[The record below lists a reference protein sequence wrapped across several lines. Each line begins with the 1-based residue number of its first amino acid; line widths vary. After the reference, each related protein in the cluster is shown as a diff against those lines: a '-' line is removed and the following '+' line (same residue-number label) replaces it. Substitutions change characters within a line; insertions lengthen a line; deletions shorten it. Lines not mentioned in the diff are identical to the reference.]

1 MQFLRPQH
9 LLFIPSNAPTLQILM
24 SWSLLSVP
32 LNSGSFPNSYAS
44 RSHASS
50 TSEPVRHPTE
60 NRSSE

>member
-1 MQFLRPQH
+1 MQSLRPQH
-9 LLFIPSNAPTLQILM
+9 LRFIPPIIPTLQILI

-44 RSHASS
+44 RSRAAS